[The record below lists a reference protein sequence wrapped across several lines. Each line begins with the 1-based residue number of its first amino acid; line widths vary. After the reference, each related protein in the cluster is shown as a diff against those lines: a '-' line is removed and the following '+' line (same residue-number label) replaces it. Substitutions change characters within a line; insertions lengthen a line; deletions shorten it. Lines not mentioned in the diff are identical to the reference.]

1 MASVQLD
8 SSLVY
13 VILFVLSSILI
24 VRSLRSSRK
33 DGLRP
38 HLPSPPALPV
48 LGNLHQLGRGH
59 HHRKLQAL
67 ARQYGPL
74 FLLRLGSMRALVVS
88 SAAMAEEVLKTQDHI
103 FCGRPQQYT
112 ARAISYDFRDIGFSS
127 YGDRCQCKSMLGGT
141 DPGTVCEMLDEVT
154 VLLETIAVSDLFPQ
168 FGWVD
173 WLTGLDSR
181 IETTARKLDAIFERV
196 LQEHEKSSENGID
209 TTSKAILWAM
219 AELVKNP
226 NEMEKVQAQ
235 VRQVVGAQGV
245 LEQQLGKMSR
255 LQAAMK
261 EAMRLHP
268 PVPLVI
274 PHEVI
279 RDTKLHVYHIP
290 AQTRVIV
297 NAWAIGRDSES
308 WENAEEFLRER
319 FMHNNIFDYS
329 GKDIRFIP
337 FSAGR
342 RGCPGIAFATRL
354 AELALANLLYHF
366 NWELPEGQDIE
377 SFEVVESN
385 GLSPSLKSDLIL
397 VPKLMQ
403 A

>member
-1 MASVQLD
+1 
-8 SSLVY
+8 
-13 VILFVLSSILI
+13 
-24 VRSLRSSRK
+24 
-33 DGLRP
+33 
-38 HLPSPPALPV
+38 
-48 LGNLHQLGRGH
+48 
-59 HHRKLQAL
+59 
-67 ARQYGPL
+67 
-74 FLLRLGSMRALVVS
+74 MRAPVGYATPYSGLGV
-88 SAAMAEEVLKTQDHI
+88 K
-103 FCGRPQQYT
+103 RPEW
-112 ARAISYDFRDIGFSS
+112 
-127 YGDRCQCKSMLGGT
+127 LGGT
-141 DPGTVCEMLDEVT
+141 DPGTVREMLEEVT

-181 IETTARKLDAIFERV
+181 IETTATKLDAIFERV
-196 LQEHEKSSENGID
+196 LQEHEKSSENGVESGDLVDDLLTVAKEGGEGFKLDRTDVKGLILDLFVAGID

-226 NEMEKVQAQ
+226 NEMEKVQAE

-268 PVPLVI
+268 PVPLLI

-308 WENAEEFLRER
+308 WENAEEFLPER

-366 NWELPEGQDIE
+366 NWELPEGQDVE

-397 VPKLMQ
+397 VPKQMQ